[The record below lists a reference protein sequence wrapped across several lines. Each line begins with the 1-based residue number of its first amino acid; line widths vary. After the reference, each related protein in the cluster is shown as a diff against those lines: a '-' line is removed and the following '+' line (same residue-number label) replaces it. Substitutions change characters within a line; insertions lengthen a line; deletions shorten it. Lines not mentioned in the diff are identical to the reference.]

1 MAKRLSI
8 KEKEEIIRSFSEGKD
23 IDLLSEQFNCNKL
36 TISRNLKKSLG
47 EQKYKDLMKK
57 NKFMSKS
64 KDKEKI
70 VDNSIKNDSN
80 INNSIHV
87 RPYSEEINQNLQN
100 EDNFNFHTFTEITP
114 LNQEI
119 ENSPRKDLSSIPIA
133 EIDFP
138 KTVYMIVNEK
148 IDLEIKLLR
157 DYPEWDF
164 LSESELTRNTLEI
177 YFELKEAKRFCKS
190 NQKVIKVPNTKVFKL
205 VAPILVSRGISRIIC
220 EKSLIALC

>member
-1 MAKRLSI
+1 LAKRLSI

-87 RPYSEEINQNLQN
+87 TPYSEEINQNLQN

-114 LNQEI
+114 L
-119 ENSPRKDLSSIPIA
+119 
-133 EIDFP
+133 
-138 KTVYMIVNEK
+138 
-148 IDLEIKLLR
+148 
-157 DYPEWDF
+157 
-164 LSESELTRNTLEI
+164 
-177 YFELKEAKRFCKS
+177 
-190 NQKVIKVPNTKVFKL
+190 
-205 VAPILVSRGISRIIC
+205 
-220 EKSLIALC
+220 